1 MQYNF
6 IPLYNKMIDEILN
19 ITKEE
24 EILSYILKFCSDL
37 YNIPK
42 LKLKDGITPAYI
54 LTKQLVKAV
63 VKLDTTNED
72 KKMNQRSIAIKSGE
86 SESYVSKLFN
96 LHQYIGNK
104 RQSDDLT
111 VPEKK
116 YRIARICMAMRL
128 DFWESQEILIAGGY
142 VLNPMDPVDTA
153 FIFVLNCGYDYFQ
166 LEKLIDELVEREII
180 TKRRK
185 SCCML
190 CESE

>member
-1 MQYNF
+1 MRYNS
-6 IPLYNKMIDEILN
+6 IPLHDKMIHEILN

-24 EILSYILKFCSDL
+24 EFLSYILEFCSDF
-37 YNIPK
+37 YSIPR

-63 VKLDTTNED
+63 VKLDTTNGE

-86 SESYVSKLFN
+86 TESYVSKLFN

-104 RQSDDLT
+104 EQYSNLT
-111 VPEKK
+111 IPEKK
-116 YRIARICMAMRL
+116 YRIARICMAMKL
-128 DFWESQEILIAGGY
+128 GFLESQEILIAGGY
-142 VLNPMDPVDTA
+142 VLNPIDPVDAA
-153 FIFVLNCGYDYFQ
+153 FIFALNCGYDYFE
-166 LEKLIDELVEREII
+166 LEKLIDKLVEKEII

-190 CESE
+190 CESK